1 MRRLVRRGPGGST
14 ARGGAGDPFAQRGD
28 RRRQLRILGWW
39 QRSRHREPEPARKLP
54 QVVAI
59 AARGLVLRQRLQDRL
74 LAQFLAKMPGLRGM
88 VDHVELSTPLTT
100 DHFVRPTRGSIY
112 GIEPTPERFAN
123 PHLRPR
129 SPIPGLFLAGSD
141 VATVGV
147 IGAMMGGVLAA
158 ASIAPRRA
166 LGLLRG
172 L

>member
-1 MRRLVRRGPGGST
+1 VLYCSFPSLKDPSHDPGPEQRHTGEVVTFVPWDRFAGWLGT
-14 ARGGAGDPFAQRGD
+14 RWHKRGGDYDDFK
-28 RRRQLRILGWW
+28 
-39 QRSRHREPEPARKLP
+39 KL
-54 QVVAI
+54 
-59 AARGLVLRQRLQDRL
+59 LQERL
-74 LAQFLAKMPGLRGM
+74 LAQFLQKMPRLAGLI
-88 VDHVELSTPLTT
+88 DHVELSTPLTT

-158 ASIAPRRA
+158 AAIAPRRA